1 MGRHKLCSYDK
12 RTIAS
17 ILIRVRIIARGIFP
31 PDETKPFAMLSAEQ
45 QMLIIHLATSQDSAA
60 AMGLQAVARLVA
72 SFPSN
77 VAPTALAAIFSF
89 KHLATIPQ

>member
-1 MGRHKLCSYDK
+1 
-12 RTIAS
+12 
-17 ILIRVRIIARGIFP
+17 
-31 PDETKPFAMLSAEQ
+31 MLSAEQ
-45 QMLIIHLATSQDSAA
+45 QMLIIHLATSQDAAA

-77 VAPTALAAIFSF
+77 VAPTSLAAIFSF